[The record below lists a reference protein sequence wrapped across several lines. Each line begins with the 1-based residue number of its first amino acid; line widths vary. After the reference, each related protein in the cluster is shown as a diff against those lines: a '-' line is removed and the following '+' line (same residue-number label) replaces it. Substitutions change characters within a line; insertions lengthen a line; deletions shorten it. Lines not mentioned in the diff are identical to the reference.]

1 MISPHLFQ
9 ALVVADRTAQLRA
22 EADRARLVRAATVQQ
37 RSGTASAAT
46 RSGIAS
52 GVGGSAIT
60 GPPVTIRRLSATS
73 ATPPRPC

>member
-22 EADRARLVRAATVQQ
+22 EADGARLARAAAAERCAGATSTAT
-37 RSGTASAAT
+37 RSGTAP
-46 RSGIAS
+46 
-52 GVGGSAIT
+52 GVGGSTAA
-60 GPPVTIRRLSATS
+60 GPATTIRRLSATS